1 MMGNIQNL
9 EDLIDILHYI
19 NTVFIIM
26 IKFQHFMTLFWLLQ
40 SYNSI
45 EYNITSLNTI
55 VNDYLLCLPLGV
67 Q

>member
-1 MMGNIQNL
+1 MENIRNL
-9 EDLIDILHYI
+9 EHLIDILHYI